1 MEECQ
6 LGVQTILGN
15 PLKPR
20 FNVYDI
26 REKCEHPPL
35 CYDFSKIDKFV
46 ARKDVIELLGVQG
59 RSWTECRKDVHLAL
73 LTDWMLNLSP

>member
-1 MEECQ
+1 M
-6 LGVQTILGN
+6 GID

-35 CYDFSKIDKFV
+35 CYDFSLVDKFL
-46 ARKDVIELLGVQG
+46 ARDDVIEALGV
-59 RSWTECRKDVHLAL
+59 
-73 LTDWMLNLSP
+73 